1 MPRKELGDLL
11 VDLAATLKPDLVC
24 RASACLAK
32 EEPHPHLPFITTSP
46 YLTKEIPHVVLVCS
60 AKCKIGYHASCW
72 SRTVKQ
78 QRKMGTLNSSRAG
91 GSKQTFSCPTPDC
104 HGFVLSVE
112 EHQ

>member
-46 YLTKEIPHVVLVCS
+46 YLTKEIPRVVILCS
-60 AKCKIGYHASCW
+60 DKCKIGYHASCW

-104 HGFVLSVE
+104 HGFVLRVE
-112 EHQ
+112 EH